1 MKVFNLLCHTEA
13 QTGRREGEKEV
24 VRERG
29 KRGRKIERE
38 IDIDRYPHTHSHSL
52 SLPPLH
58 SLIESA
64 AGSSDNFYHCLLFG
78 ARRSL

>member
-24 VRERG
+24 ERERG

-38 IDIDRYPHTHSHSL
+38 GDRH
-52 SLPPLH
+52 
-58 SLIESA
+58 
-64 AGSSDNFYHCLLFG
+64 
-78 ARRSL
+78 R

>member
-1 MKVFNLLCHTEA
+1 MKVFNLLCHIEA

-24 VRERG
+24 ERERG

-38 IDIDRYPHTHSHSL
+38 IDIDRYPHTQSL
-52 SLPPLH
+52 TLSPLH